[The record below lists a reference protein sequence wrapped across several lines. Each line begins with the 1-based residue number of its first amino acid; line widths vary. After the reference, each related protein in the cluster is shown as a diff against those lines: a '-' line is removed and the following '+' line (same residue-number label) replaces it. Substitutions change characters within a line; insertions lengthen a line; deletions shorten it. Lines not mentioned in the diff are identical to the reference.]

1 MSDSNQYTIKSSGS
15 FYLNIP
21 TTYDEWVEM
30 GELSFGKFYSYG
42 GLNLLKNYLTICEKN
57 SKLISM
63 IKIKDDKGKNY
74 TAEEF
79 ITMISDVQ
87 VIDNG

>member
-1 MSDSNQYTIKSSGS
+1 MSS

-30 GELSFGKFYSYG
+30 GEISFGKFYSYG
-42 GLNLLKNYLTICEKN
+42 GLTLLKNYLTICEKN
-57 SKLISM
+57 SKLMSM
-63 IKIKDDKGKNY
+63 IKIKDDKGKEY

-79 ITMISDVQ
+79 VVMLSDLEV
-87 VIDNG
+87 VDG